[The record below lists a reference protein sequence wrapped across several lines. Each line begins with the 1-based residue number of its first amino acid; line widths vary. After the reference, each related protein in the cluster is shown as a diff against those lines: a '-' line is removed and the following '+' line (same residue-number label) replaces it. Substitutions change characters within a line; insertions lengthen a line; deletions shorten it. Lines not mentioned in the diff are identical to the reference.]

1 VIGAE
6 GARLLLPTAI
16 PAEDEALRKDI
27 RAFLLNASK
36 AMSPERR
43 ARSWSGFDAEFSRA
57 LGKHGFLGI
66 TFPKQY
72 GGQGRSA
79 FARFV
84 VVEEL
89 LNFGSPVA
97 AHWIADRQT
106 GPLLLKYGTET
117 QKRRYLP
124 RIALGEAFFG
134 IGMSEPNAGSDLA
147 GVRTRAERDGDG
159 WRLQGQKIWTTHG
172 HRCHYIVAL
181 VRTSGTHGDR
191 HKGLSQ
197 VIVDL
202 AAPGVTV
209 RPIADLTGDSHFCEI
224 FFDDVRLEA
233 DALIGEEGHGWEQV
247 VAELAFERS
256 GPERFYTTMV
266 LFDEWL
272 AFLRTHNGRTPQ
284 SVRTCGK
291 IISQLAP
298 IRELSLAV
306 TEKLARGES
315 PAVEA
320 ALVKDLG
327 TAIEQMI
334 PVAIADDLYSR
345 EDPDLPPAL
354 LGALHYTSLTA
365 PSYSLRGGTRDI
377 LRGMIAR
384 NLGLR

>member
-1 VIGAE
+1 MSGD
-6 GARLLLPTAI
+6 LLSSLLPSTI

-27 RAFLLNASK
+27 RAFLLQATGT
-36 AMSPERR
+36 MTPERR
-43 ARSWSGFDAEFSRA
+43 ARSWSGFDADFSRA

-117 QKRRYLP
+117 QKQRYLP
-124 RIALGEAFFG
+124 AIARGEAFFG

-159 WRLQGQKIWTTHG
+159 WRLSGQKIWTTHG
-172 HRCHYIVAL
+172 HR
-181 VRTSGTHGDR
+181 

-197 VIVDL
+197 MIVDL
-202 AAPGVTV
+202 TTPGVTI
-209 RPIADLTGDSHFCEI
+209 RPIVDLTGDPHFCEI
-224 FFDDVRLEA
+224 FFDDVRLET

-256 GPERFYTTMV
+256 GPERFYTAMV

-272 AFLRTHNGRTPQ
+272 AFLRAQDGCTPP
-284 SVRTCGK
+284 SLRTCGK
-291 IISQLAP
+291 IITQLAP
-298 IRELSLAV
+298 IRALSLAIA
-306 TEKLARGES
+306 EKLVRGES
-315 PAVEA
+315 PVVEA

-345 EDPDLPPAL
+345 VDPDFPPAL
-354 LGALHYTSLTA
+354 LEVLNYTSLAA

-384 NLGLR
+384 GLGLR

>member
-1 VIGAE
+1 MSGD
-6 GARLLLPTAI
+6 LLSSLLPSTI

-27 RAFLLNASK
+27 RAFLLQATGT
-36 AMSPERR
+36 MTPERR
-43 ARSWSGFDAEFSRA
+43 ARSWSGFDADFSRA

-117 QKRRYLP
+117 QKQRYLP
-124 RIALGEAFFG
+124 AIARGEAFFG

-159 WRLQGQKIWTTHG
+159 WRLSGQKIWTTHG

-181 VRTSGTHGDR
+181 VRTSGEPGDR

-197 VIVDL
+197 MIVDL
-202 AAPGVTV
+202 TTPGVTI
-209 RPIADLTGDSHFCEI
+209 RPIVDLTGDPHFCEI
-224 FFDDVRLEA
+224 FFDDVRLET

-256 GPERFYTTMV
+256 GPERFYTAMV

-272 AFLRTHNGRTPQ
+272 AFLRAQDGCTPP
-284 SVRTCGK
+284 SLRTCGK
-291 IISQLAP
+291 IITQLAP
-298 IRELSLAV
+298 IRALSLAIA
-306 TEKLARGES
+306 EKLVRGES
-315 PAVEA
+315 PVVEA

-345 EDPDLPPAL
+345 VDPDFPPAL
-354 LGALHYTSLTA
+354 LEVLNYTSLAA

-384 NLGLR
+384 GLGLR

>member
-1 VIGAE
+1 MSEHAL
-6 GARLLLPTAI
+6 RSLLPTAI
-16 PAEDEALRKDI
+16 PAEDEALREDI
-27 RAFLLNASK
+27 RAFLVTATK
-36 AMSPERR
+36 AMTPERR
-43 ARSWSGFDAEFSRA
+43 ARSWSGFDADFSRA
-57 LGKHGFLGI
+57 LGQRGFLGI

-106 GPLLLKYGTET
+106 GPLLLKYGTEA
-117 QKRRYLP
+117 QKKRYLP
-124 RIALGEAFFG
+124 AIARGEAFFG

-147 GVRTRAERDGDG
+147 AVRTRAERDGDG

-172 HRCHYIVAL
+172 HRSHYLVAL
-181 VRTSGTHGDR
+181 VRTSGTPADR

-202 AAPGVTV
+202 KAPGVTI
-209 RPIADLTGDSHFCEI
+209 RPIVDLAGDSHFCEI
-224 FFDDVRLEA
+224 FFDDVQLAA
-233 DALIGEEGHGWEQV
+233 DALVGEEGHGWDQV
-247 VAELAFERS
+247 LAELAFERS
-256 GPERFYTTMV
+256 GPERFYTAMV
-266 LFDEWL
+266 LFDEWR
-272 AFLRTHNGRTPQ
+272 AYLRTPAGCTPQ
-284 SVRTCGK
+284 SLRTCGK
-291 IISQLAP
+291 IISHLAP
-298 IRELSLAV
+298 IRALSLAIS
-306 TEKLARGES
+306 EKLVRGES
-315 PAVEA
+315 PVVEA

-327 TAIEQMI
+327 TAVEQMI

-345 EDPDLPPAL
+345 EEADLPPAL
-354 LGALHYTSLTA
+354 VGALNYTSLAA

-384 NLGLR
+384 GLGLR

>member
-1 VIGAE
+1 MSDDA
-6 GARLLLPTAI
+6 LSSLSPTAI
-16 PAEDEALRKDI
+16 PAEDESLRTEL
-27 RAFLLNASK
+27 RAFLVK
-36 AMSPERR
+36 AVSTMTAERR
-43 ARSWSGFDAEFSRA
+43 ARSWSGFDADFSRA
-57 LGKHGFLGI
+57 LGERGYLGI

-84 VVEEL
+84 VAEEL

-106 GPLLLKYGTET
+106 GPLLLKYGTEA
-117 QKRRYLP
+117 QKQRYLP
-124 RIALGEAFFG
+124 AIARGEAFFG

-147 GVRTRAERDGDG
+147 SVRTRAERDGSG
-159 WRLQGQKIWTTHG
+159 WRLRGQKIWTTHG

-181 VRTSGTHGDR
+181 VRTSREPGDR
-191 HKGLSQ
+191 HTGLSQ

-202 AAPGVTV
+202 AAPGVTI
-209 RPIADLTGDSHFCEI
+209 RPIVDLTGDSHFSEI
-224 FFDDVRLEA
+224 FFDQVRLEE
-233 DALIGEEGHGWEQV
+233 DALIGAEGRGWEQV

-256 GPERFYTTMV
+256 GPERFYTAMV

-272 AFLRTHNGRTPQ
+272 AFLRTREGHRPQ
-284 SVRTCGK
+284 SLRLCGI
-291 IISQLAP
+291 IISHLAP
-298 IRELSLAV
+298 VRALSLAIA
-306 TEKLARGES
+306 EKLTRGES
-315 PAVEA
+315 PVVEA

-334 PVAIADDLYSR
+334 PVAIADDLYDR
-345 EDPDLPPAL
+345 EDADLPPAL
-354 LGALHYTSLTA
+354 LGALNYTTLAA

-384 NLGLR
+384 VLGLR